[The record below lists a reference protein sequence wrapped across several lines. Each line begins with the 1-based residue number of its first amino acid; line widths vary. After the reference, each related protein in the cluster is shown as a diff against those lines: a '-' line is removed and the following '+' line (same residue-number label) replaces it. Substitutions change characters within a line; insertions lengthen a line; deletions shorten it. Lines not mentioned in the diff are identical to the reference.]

1 METTFHFLL
10 YRAFHAQ
17 RSFLRPRLF
26 ALGLGSGQPKLLAY
40 TAEHPGCRPKELAA
54 YYEIDPAAV
63 SRMLDALEKA
73 GFVERRQDKES
84 RRGARLYL
92 TPAGEAAC
100 DGWEKACLKAQTQML
115 RGFSE
120 DEKTQFAMFLERA
133 YRNLRAQQEEGAP
146 WEN

>member
-73 GFVERRQDKES
+73 GFMERRQDKES

-100 DGWEKACLKAQTQML
+100 AGWEKACRETQDRML

-120 DEKTQFAMFLERA
+120 AEQAQFAALLERA
-133 YRNLRAQQEEGAP
+133 YRNLHDGQEEAP
-146 WEN
+146 WES